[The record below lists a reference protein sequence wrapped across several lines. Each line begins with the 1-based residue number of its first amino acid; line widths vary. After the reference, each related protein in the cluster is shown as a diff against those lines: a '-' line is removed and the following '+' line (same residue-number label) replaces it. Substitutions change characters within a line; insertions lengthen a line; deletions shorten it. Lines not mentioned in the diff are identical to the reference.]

1 LVIANFIKMK
11 TKDWFTDWFNTP
23 YYHVLYKDRNNEEAL
38 LFMKNITTFL
48 ALPKTT
54 HILDLPCGK
63 GRHAVFL
70 NSLGYKV
77 TGGDL
82 SKNSIKYAQE
92 FENDSLNFSVHDM
105 RKPFNHQYNAV
116 FNLFTSF
123 GYFEDD
129 KDDILILQN
138 IKDGLKKDGV
148 FVFDFLNAEFVKATL
163 VAKETKIVDGVTFNI
178 TREIRDGF
186 ILKNISFFADDENH
200 SYTERVKYLDAKKMK
215 AYFQKV
221 GFTIIN
227 IFGNYNLSNFDAQ
240 TSKRLI
246 LVAK

>member
-1 LVIANFIKMK
+1 MK

-82 SKNSIKYAQE
+82 SENSIKYAQE

-105 RKPFNHQYNAV
+105 RKPYNNQYNAI

-129 KDDILILQN
+129 QDDILILQN
-138 IKDGLKKDGV
+138 IKEGLKKDGV

-178 TREIRDGF
+178 TREIKDGF

-215 AYFQKV
+215 AYFEKV
-221 GFTIIN
+221 GFTITN